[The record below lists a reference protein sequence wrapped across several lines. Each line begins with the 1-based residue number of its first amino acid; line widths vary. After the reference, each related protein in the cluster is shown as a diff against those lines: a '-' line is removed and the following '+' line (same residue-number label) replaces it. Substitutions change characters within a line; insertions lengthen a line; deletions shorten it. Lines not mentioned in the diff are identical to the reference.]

1 MVYWELKM
9 SNPLDSQFNDFF
21 DNVQSFYE
29 APTLELLSDP
39 LSSDF
44 FGTEDVQEYRGADLQ
59 GSNFMDFNYD
69 SGGVDNTYLRSS
81 LTLPSSNQGSRDFF
95 EAVPE
100 SLFEEPTVAERIQE
114 SVFGEEG
121 ALRALG
127 LGAGAVRDIQGF
139 FKGASKGFK
148 EQTQGQRRGRV
159 GPGLTTSTP
168 RTSAAGRTSG
178 AGRTLSGQKSI
189 ERAIEQSRRATS
201 AARAIASQMARAGTV
216 TSTNDLADMISG
228 ATSPKGTKQA
238 LPGTRLRQLAI
249 PRTA

>member
-1 MVYWELKM
+1 M
-9 SNPLDSQFNDFF
+9 SNPLNFQFDDFF
-21 DNVQSFYE
+21 GGLEDQIGSSYGQNVETEDMFEYVEQNDPFDPRFMDAPGSFY
-29 APTLELLSDP
+29 D
-39 LSSDF
+39 LSSDPI
-44 FGTEDVQEYRGADLQ
+44 
-59 GSNFMDFNYD
+59 
-69 SGGVDNTYLRSS
+69 VDNTYLRSS

-95 EAVPE
+95 EAIPE
-100 SLFEEPTVAERIQE
+100 SFFEEPTVAERIQE

-139 FKGASKGFK
+139 LKGARKGIPK
-148 EQTQGQRRGRV
+148 QAQGQGRGRI

-178 AGRTLSGQKSI
+178 ARQTLSGQKSI

-201 AARAIASQMARAGTV
+201 AARAIANQMARAGTV

>member
-1 MVYWELKM
+1 M
-9 SNPLDSQFNDFF
+9 SNPLDLQFNDFF
-21 DNVQSFYE
+21 GGEGGEAFTESSFFPDVEERYFMDAPGSFYGIDLADQREYDATPASSGQDDSEIYGLVPSGYDPQLE
-29 APTLELLSDP
+29 ARGGSGFYALPP
-39 LSSDF
+39 
-44 FGTEDVQEYRGADLQ
+44 EDER
-59 GSNFMDFNYD
+59 
-69 SGGVDNTYLRSS
+69 
-81 LTLPSSNQGSRDFF
+81 
-95 EAVPE
+95 
-100 SLFEEPTVAERIQE
+100 TVAERIQE
-114 SVFGEEG
+114 GVFGEEG

-178 AGRTLSGQKSI
+178 ARRTLSGQQSI

>member
-1 MVYWELKM
+1 M
-9 SNPLDSQFNDFF
+9 SNPLNFQFDDFF
-21 DNVQSFYE
+21 GGLEDQIGSSYGQNVETEDMFEYVEQNDPFDPRFMDAPGSFY
-29 APTLELLSDP
+29 D
-39 LSSDF
+39 LSSDPI
-44 FGTEDVQEYRGADLQ
+44 
-59 GSNFMDFNYD
+59 
-69 SGGVDNTYLRSS
+69 VDNTYLRSS

-95 EAVPE
+95 EAIPE
-100 SLFEEPTVAERIQE
+100 SFFEEPTVAERIQE

-139 FKGASKGFK
+139 FKGASEGFK

-178 AGRTLSGQKSI
+178 ARRTLSGQQSI